1 MILYTILSMI
11 KWTVIII
18 LATVAGMIAPL
29 LFWGFVLVVTSAIF
43 AIPWLIVTK
52 TAKWLKNK
60 I

>member
-1 MILYTILSMI
+1 MI